1 MIPDQATIS
10 LDPKTIWRRYIFTY
24 EVSRLRPL
32 TRIGSSQLAGLVLY
46 PEPTEEVRH
55 VPIGCRSSV
64 ATNIGPV
71 ELADVA
77 IPRSDTSYPEPTGI
91 KFGTNEIRR
100 DQTYLTLNQE
110 SRPKELHLRPLAERC
125 VSLSTHTAPI
135 RQTRRQYFDASV
147 RTVCAACWQWTQSF
161 GQPVFS
167 AHYSAYTSALPT
179 LSA

>member
-1 MIPDQATIS
+1 MSDAEFVDHAAEAKRS
-10 LDPKTIWRRYIFTY
+10 NHVFR
-24 EVSRLRPL
+24 
-32 TRIGSSQLAGLVLY
+32 RIGH
-46 PEPTEEVRH
+46 H
-55 VPIGCRSSV
+55 VGSLTWLSLF
-64 ATNIGPV
+64 T
-71 ELADVA
+71 
-77 IPRSDTSYPEPTGI
+77 
-91 KFGTNEIRR
+91 RR
-100 DQTYLTLNQE
+100 RVDPE

-179 LSA
+179 LPA

>member
-1 MIPDQATIS
+1 MPSCESTIDS
-10 LDPKTIWRRYIFTY
+10 TFSSSALAPRSGRRPASTPWQRSY
-24 EVSRLRPL
+24 SRTWLG
-32 TRIGSSQLAGLVLY
+32 GSRFRRSKS
-46 PEPTEEVRH
+46 PPSCP
-55 VPIGCRSSV
+55 PIGGLQLRGATEWMNPEHLFSSGV
-64 ATNIGPV
+64 GTDPCGGRGVTRAPTATSLPLSSRHL
-71 ELADVA
+71 E
-77 IPRSDTSYPEPTGI
+77 
-91 KFGTNEIRR
+91 
-100 DQTYLTLNQE
+100 E
-110 SRPKELHLRPLAERC
+110 SRPKGLHLRPLAERC